1 MVRHTARCST
11 RLLLA
16 LGLLSASAQGALP
29 MRSMAQVSAP
39 SDAQRARAREL
50 YGEGQRAFADGRFA
64 VALTAF
70 EGAYAEVPNPVVLLG
85 VASAQEGLGHRA
97 DAARTLRRYLTER
110 AVAPDRASVEQRIAA
125 LDPSGATAA
134 PAVAAPVVTA
144 PVVTAPVVA
153 APAVA
158 APVVTAPAVA
168 APVVTAPAVAA
179 PADVAHVS
187 GEEASE
193 GDVALPETAEGGAT
207 EGTASDA
214 VDGDASS
221 EGAGADA
228 PAAAPTASDDGP
240 STVVWA
246 TTAVAGV
253 GLVTGTV
260 LGFLALS
267 AQSDFDA
274 TPTTNTADRG
284 EMFALTADLAFGV
297 AIASG
302 VSAIVLYATEGH
314 GEAATSAA
322 QSSGGVR
329 FSMAP
334 WAGPNGGGAGARLAF

>member
-85 VASAQEGLGHRA
+85 VASAQEGLGHRE
-97 DAARTLRRYLTER
+97 DAARTLRRYLAER
-110 AVAPDRASVEQRIAA
+110 ATAPDRASVEQRIAA

-134 PAVAAPVVTA
+134 PAVTAPVVTA
-144 PVVTAPVVA
+144 PAVTAPVVA
-153 APAVA
+153 APVVTPPA
-158 APVVTAPAVA
+158 VTAPAV
-168 APVVTAPAVAA
+168 TA
-179 PADVAHVS
+179 PADVAHAA

-214 VDGDASS
+214 ADEDTSS
-221 EGAGADA
+221 EDAGADA

-274 TPTTNTADRG
+274 TPSTDTADRG

>member
-85 VASAQEGLGHRA
+85 VASAQEGLGHRE
-97 DAARTLRRYLTER
+97 DAARTLRRYLAER
-110 AVAPDRASVEQRIAA
+110 ATAPDRASVEQRIAA

-134 PAVAAPVVTA
+134 PAVTA
-144 PVVTAPVVA
+144 PVVTAPA
-153 APAVA
+153 
-158 APVVTAPAVA
+158 
-168 APVVTAPAVAA
+168 VTAPAVAA
-179 PADVAHVS
+179 PAVTAPADVAHAA

-214 VDGDASS
+214 ADEDVSS
-221 EGAGADA
+221 EDAGADA

-274 TPTTNTADRG
+274 TPSTDTADRG

-314 GEAATSAA
+314 GEAATSSA

>member
-85 VASAQEGLGHRA
+85 VASAQEGLGHRE
-97 DAARTLRRYLTER
+97 DAARTLRRYLAER
-110 AVAPDRASVEQRIAA
+110 ATAPDRASVEQRIAA

-134 PAVAAPVVTA
+134 PAVT
-144 PVVTAPVVA
+144 
-153 APAVA
+153 
-158 APVVTAPAVA
+158 APVVTAPAV
-168 APVVTAPAVAA
+168 TAPAVTA
-179 PADVAHVS
+179 PADVAHAA
-187 GEEASE
+187 GEEAAE

-214 VDGDASS
+214 ADEDASS
-221 EGAGADA
+221 EDAGADA

-274 TPTTNTADRG
+274 TPSTDTADRG